1 MAASAIYS
9 PLFIMII
16 VPINPTIKKT
26 NAIKDTDTVL
36 IIISKLPLCNE
47 LMQRPAAAAA
57 AAEAEADPLCIY
69 NITDTSFGQYFFL
82 KIKKS

>member
-26 NAIKDTDTVL
+26 NAIKDTVTVL

-57 AAEAEADPLCIY
+57 EADPLCTY
-69 NITDTSFGQYFFL
+69 NITDTSFGQYIFL

>member
-26 NAIKDTDTVL
+26 NAIKDTVTVL

-57 AAEAEADPLCIY
+57 EADPLCIY
-69 NITDTSFGQYFFL
+69 NITDTSFGQYIFL